1 MKILTRITEMNKKL
15 AEHDYLE
22 IYGARE
28 NNLKNIDLRIPR
40 DKLVVITGLS
50 GSGKSSLAF
59 ETIYAEGQRRYM
71 ESFSAYARQ
80 FIGNMERPDV
90 DEITGLSP
98 VISIEQKSVNRNPR
112 STVGTIT
119 EIYDFMRLL
128 FARTA
133 EPFSYN
139 TGEKMV
145 RYSEEH
151 ITKMIMENY
160 SSKKINILAPV
171 IRGRKGHYREL
182 FEQIRQQGFAK
193 VRIDGELKDLVYGM
207 QLDRYKTHDIEI
219 VIDRLIVSNDYKSR
233 LTQSIETAFRRGKG
247 MLMVL
252 EDGSIDVRY
261 FSKLLMCPTTGI
273 AYQDPEPN
281 TFSFNSPYGACPKC
295 NGLGTIV
302 TIDINKI
309 IPDKECTIRKG
320 GIAPLGEYKNN
331 WVFSQLEVIG
341 SRYGFDLDT
350 PIAQIPDNAL
360 DIILYGSSESFT
372 VTKEIYGTKSTYS
385 MPFEGIINVI
395 KKQCDENAPASIL
408 KWANSFMNETDCPEC
423 HGQRLKKEALH
434 FRLNGKNIAEVS
446 NMDIISLS
454 KWIDDL
460 PNHLDNKQLEIA
472 HDILIEIKK
481 RINFLINVGID
492 YLNLNRPA
500 KSLSGGEAQRIRLAT
515 QIGSQL
521 TGILYILDEPS
532 IGLHQRDNRKLIN
545 SLKELRDIGN
555 SIIVVEH
562 DKDTMLASDHIIDIG
577 PGAGING
584 GEVVFQ
590 GSPDELSRGHGLTCD
605 YLNGIRKI
613 QIPKTRRKPLKN
625 NYLRLYNASGHNL
638 KNVNLDIPLG
648 LMVCVT
654 GVSGSG
660 KSSLV
665 NETLYPILSR
675 HFYRSE
681 KQPLPYEKIEGLE
694 LIDKVI
700 EIDQAPIGKTPRSNP
715 ATYTKVFD
723 DIRKLFGELPESKI
737 RGYKAGRF
745 SFNVRGGRCES
756 CQGGGVRVIEMNFL
770 PDVQVLCEAC
780 QGKRYNRETLEV
792 RFKGK
797 SINDVLNLTVDE
809 AVSFFE
815 NMPQILQKIKTLQDV
830 GLGYITLGQPST
842 TLSGGEA
849 QRVKL
854 ATELAKRDTGNTLY
868 ILDEPT
874 TGLHFEDIKVLMD
887 VLNKLVD
894 KGNTVLI
901 IEHNLDVIKMAD
913 YIIDM
918 GPEGGS
924 RGGMILCQG
933 SPEEVAEQNIGY
945 TAHFIKEEL
954 NNL

>member
-1 MKILTRITEMNKKL
+1 MNKKL

-160 SSKKINILAPV
+160 SSKKINVLAPV

-252 EDGSIDVRY
+252 EDGSTDVRY

-854 ATELAKRDTGNTLY
+854 ATELSKRDTGNTLY

>member
-1 MKILTRITEMNKKL
+1 M
-15 AEHDYLE
+15 AEKDRNIAEDEFIE

-80 FIGNMERPDV
+80 FIGSMERPDV
-90 DEITGLSP
+90 DEIRGLSP

-128 FARTA
+128 YARA
-133 EPFSYN
+133 SVPYSYN

-145 RYSEEH
+145 RYSEEQ
-151 ITKMIMENY
+151 ITTMIIEQY
-160 SSKKINILAPV
+160 KDKKINVLAPV
-171 IRGRKGHYREL
+171 VRGRKGHYRDL
-182 FEQIRQQGFAK
+182 FEQIRQQGYLK
-193 VRIDGELKDLVYGM
+193 VRVDGEIRELVFGM

-219 VIDRLIVSNDYKSR
+219 VIDRLHVSDDINERIVKSV
-233 LTQSIETAFRRGKG
+233 ETAFRRGKG

-252 EDGSIDVRY
+252 EEGSSDARY

-295 NGLGTIV
+295 NGLGTIIQV
-302 TIDINKI
+302 DMKKI
-309 IPDKECTIRKG
+309 IPDPSLSLRKG
-320 GIAPLGEYKNN
+320 GLAPLGEYKNN
-331 WVFSQLEVIG
+331 SVFGQLEAIG
-341 SRYGFDLDT
+341 TRYGFTLDT
-350 PIAQIPDNAL
+350 PISEIPEHAMS
-360 DIILYGSSESFT
+360 IILYGSSESFT
-372 VTKEIYGTKSTYS
+372 VTREYLGTQSTYS
-385 MPFEGIINVI
+385 MPFEGVVNVI
-395 KKQCDENAPASIL
+395 RKMNEENAPASIL
-408 KWANSFMNETDCPEC
+408 KWANSFMNETECSEC
-423 HGQRLKKEALH
+423 HGQRLKKEALY
-434 FRLNGKNIAEVS
+434 FRLNGKNIAEVAD
-446 NMDIISLS
+446 MDVNSLS
-454 KWIDDL
+454 HWLDDL
-460 PNHLDNKQLEIA
+460 PNHLDEKQKEIA
-472 HDILIEIKK
+472 HDILNEIKK
-481 RINFLINVGID
+481 RISFLLNVGID
-492 YLNLNRPA
+492 YLNMNRPA
-500 KSLSGGEAQRIRLAT
+500 KSLSGGESQRIRLAT

-532 IGLHQRDNRKLIN
+532 IGLHQRDNHRLID

-562 DKDTMLASDHIIDIG
+562 DKDTMLAADHIIDIG
-577 PGAGING
+577 PGAGVNG
-584 GEVVFQ
+584 GALVFQ
-590 GSPDELSRGHGLTCD
+590 GTPQEALRGNGLTCD
-605 YLNGIRKI
+605 YLRGKKHIEV
-613 QIPKTRRKPLKN
+613 PATRRKPLAGQHLK
-625 NYLRLYNASGHNL
+625 LYNASGHNL
-638 KNVNLDIPLG
+638 KNVDLDIPLG
-648 LMVCVT
+648 VMVCVT

-660 KSSLV
+660 KSSLI
-665 NETLYPILSR
+665 NETLYPILSK

-681 KQPLPYEKIEGLE
+681 KNPLPYERIEGLE
-694 LIDKVI
+694 NIDKVI

-723 DIRKLFGELPESKI
+723 EIRKLYGELPESKI
-737 RGYKAGRF
+737 RGYKSGRF
-745 SFNVRGGRCES
+745 SFNVKGGRCET
-756 CQGGGVRVIEMNFL
+756 CQGAGVRVIEMNFL
-770 PDVQVLCEAC
+770 PDVQVQCETC

-797 SINDVLNLTVDE
+797 SINDVLNLTIDE
-809 AVSFFE
+809 AVVFFE
-815 NMPQILQKIKTLQDV
+815 NFPSILQKIKTLQDV

-854 ATELAKRDTGNTLY
+854 ATELSKRDTGKTIY

-874 TGLHFEDIKVLMD
+874 TGLHFEDIKVLME

-894 KGNTVLI
+894 RGNTVLI
-901 IEHNLDVIKMAD
+901 IEHNMDVIKMAD

-918 GPEGGS
+918 GPEGGE
-924 RGGMILCQG
+924 RGGMILCEG
-933 SPEEVAEQNIGY
+933 TPEEIVDKAVGY
-945 TAHFIKEEL
+945 TARYLKKEL
-954 NNL
+954 

>member
-1 MKILTRITEMNKKL
+1 MNKKL

-160 SSKKINILAPV
+160 SSKKINILASV

-252 EDGSIDVRY
+252 EDGSTDVRY

>member
-1 MKILTRITEMNKKL
+1 MIWSEDKFI
-15 AEHDYLE
+15 E

-40 DKLVVITGLS
+40 NELVVVTGLS

-80 FIGNMERPDV
+80 FIGSMERPDV
-90 DEITGLSP
+90 DEIRGLSP

-128 FARTA
+128 YARAA

-145 RYSEEH
+145 RYSEEQ
-151 ITKMIMENY
+151 ITTMIMEQY
-160 SSKKINILAPV
+160 KDKKINILAPV
-171 IRGRKGHYREL
+171 VRGRKGHYRDL
-182 FEQIRQQGFAK
+182 FEQIRQQGYIK
-193 VRIDGELKDLVYGM
+193 VRVDGEIHEITFGM

-219 VIDRLIVSNDYKSR
+219 VIDRLLVGDGIRERIVKSV
-233 LTQSIETAFRRGKG
+233 ETAFRRGKS
-247 MLMVL
+247 MLLVQ
-252 EDGSIDVRY
+252 EEGTNEVRY

-295 NGLGTIV
+295 NGLGTIITV
-302 TIDINKI
+302 DMHKI
-309 IPDKECTIRKG
+309 IPDPSLSLRKG
-320 GIAPLGEYKNN
+320 GLAPLGEYKNN

-341 SRYGFDLDT
+341 TRYGFTLDT
-350 PIAQIPDNAL
+350 PISELSENAL
-360 DIILYGSSESFT
+360 GIILYGSNESFT
-372 VTKEIYGTKSTYS
+372 VTKEYLGTKSTYS

-395 KKQCDENAPASIL
+395 KKQNDDNAPAAIL
-408 KWANSFMNETDCPEC
+408 KWANSFMNETECPEC
-423 HGQRLKKEALH
+423 HGQRLKKEALY
-434 FRLNGKNIAEVS
+434 FRLNGKNISEVAE
-446 NMDIISLS
+446 MDVNALS
-454 KWIDDL
+454 QWLDDL
-460 PNHLDNKQLEIA
+460 PNHLDEKQKEIA

-481 RINFLINVGID
+481 RIRFLLNVGID
-492 YLNLNRPA
+492 YLNMNRPA
-500 KSLSGGEAQRIRLAT
+500 KSLSGGESQRIRLAT

-532 IGLHQRDNRKLIN
+532 IGLHQRDNHRLID

-562 DKDTMLASDHIIDIG
+562 DKDTMLAADHIVDIG
-577 PGAGING
+577 PGAGVNG
-584 GEVVFQ
+584 GELVFQ
-590 GSPDELSRGHGLTCD
+590 GTPAEAMHGKGLTCE
-605 YLNGIRKI
+605 YLKGERRIEV
-613 QIPKTRRKPLKN
+613 PKQRRKPVTGQHLI
-625 NYLRLYNASGHNL
+625 LYNASGHNL
-638 KNVNLDIPLG
+638 KNVDLDLPLG
-648 LMVCVT
+648 VMVCVT

-660 KSSLV
+660 KSTLI

-681 KQPLPYEKIEGLE
+681 KNPLPYDRIEGLE

-723 DIRKLFGELPESKI
+723 DIRKLYGELPESKI
-737 RGYKAGRF
+737 RGYKSGRF
-745 SFNVRGGRCES
+745 SFNVKGGRCET
-756 CQGGGVRVIEMNFL
+756 CQGAGVRVIEMNFL
-770 PDVQVLCEAC
+770 PDVHVQCETC

-797 SINDVLNLTVDE
+797 SINDVLDLTIDE
-809 AVSFFE
+809 AVSFFQ
-815 NMPQILQKIKTLQDV
+815 NFPSILQKIKTLQDV
-830 GLGYITLGQPST
+830 GLGYVKLGQPST

-854 ATELAKRDTGNTLY
+854 ATELAKRDTGRTLY

-874 TGLHFEDIKVLMD
+874 TGLHFDDIKVLME

-901 IEHNLDVIKMAD
+901 IEHNMDVIKMAD

-918 GPEGGS
+918 GPEGGE

-933 SPEEVAEQNIGY
+933 TPEEIVEKEIGY
-945 TAHFIKEEL
+945 TAKYL
-954 NNL
+954 KQDLSL

>member
-1 MKILTRITEMNKKL
+1 MIWSEDKFI
-15 AEHDYLE
+15 E

-40 DKLVVITGLS
+40 NELVVVTGLS

-80 FIGNMERPDV
+80 FIGSMERPDV
-90 DEITGLSP
+90 DEIRGLSP

-128 FARTA
+128 YARAA

-145 RYSEEH
+145 RYSEEQ
-151 ITKMIMENY
+151 ITTMIMEQY
-160 SSKKINILAPV
+160 KDKKINILAPV
-171 IRGRKGHYREL
+171 VRGRKGHYRDL
-182 FEQIRQQGFAK
+182 FEQIRQQGYIK
-193 VRIDGELKDLVYGM
+193 VRVDGEIHEITFGM

-219 VIDRLIVSNDYKSR
+219 VIDRLLVGDGIRERIVKSV
-233 LTQSIETAFRRGKG
+233 ETAFRRGKS
-247 MLMVL
+247 MLLVQ
-252 EDGSIDVRY
+252 EEGTNEVRY

-295 NGLGTIV
+295 NGLGTIITV
-302 TIDINKI
+302 DMHKI
-309 IPDKECTIRKG
+309 IPDPSLSLRKG
-320 GIAPLGEYKNN
+320 GLAPLGEYKNN

-341 SRYGFDLDT
+341 TRYGSTLDT
-350 PIAQIPDNAL
+350 PISELSENAL
-360 DIILYGSSESFT
+360 GIILYGSNESFT
-372 VTKEIYGTKSTYS
+372 VTKEYLGTKSTYS

-395 KKQCDENAPASIL
+395 KKQNDDNAPAAIL
-408 KWANSFMNETDCPEC
+408 KWANSFMNETECPEC
-423 HGQRLKKEALH
+423 HGQRLKKEALY
-434 FRLNGKNIAEVS
+434 FRLNGKNISEVAE
-446 NMDIISLS
+446 MDVNALS
-454 KWIDDL
+454 QWLDDL
-460 PNHLDNKQLEIA
+460 PNHLDEKQKEIA

-481 RINFLINVGID
+481 RIRFLLNVGID
-492 YLNLNRPA
+492 YLNMNRPA
-500 KSLSGGEAQRIRLAT
+500 KSLSGGESQRIRLAT

-532 IGLHQRDNRKLIN
+532 IGLHQRDNHRLID

-562 DKDTMLASDHIIDIG
+562 DKDTMLAADHIVDIG
-577 PGAGING
+577 PGAGVNG
-584 GEVVFQ
+584 GELVFQ
-590 GSPDELSRGHGLTCD
+590 GTPAEAMHGKGLTCE
-605 YLNGIRKI
+605 YLKGERRIEV
-613 QIPKTRRKPLKN
+613 PKQRRKPVTGQHLI
-625 NYLRLYNASGHNL
+625 LYNASGHNL
-638 KNVNLDIPLG
+638 KNVDLDLPLG
-648 LMVCVT
+648 VMVCVT

-660 KSSLV
+660 KSTLI

-681 KQPLPYEKIEGLE
+681 KNPLPYDRIEGLE

-723 DIRKLFGELPESKI
+723 DIRKLYGELPESKI
-737 RGYKAGRF
+737 RGYKSGRF
-745 SFNVRGGRCES
+745 SFNVKGGRCET
-756 CQGGGVRVIEMNFL
+756 CQGAGVRVIEMNFL
-770 PDVQVLCEAC
+770 PDVHVQCETC

-797 SINDVLNLTVDE
+797 SINDVLDLTIDE
-809 AVSFFE
+809 AVSFFQ
-815 NMPQILQKIKTLQDV
+815 NFPSILQKIKTLQDV
-830 GLGYITLGQPST
+830 GLGYVKLGQPST

-854 ATELAKRDTGNTLY
+854 ATELAKRDTGRTLY

-874 TGLHFEDIKVLMD
+874 TGLHFDDIKVLME

-901 IEHNLDVIKMAD
+901 IEHNMDVIKMAD

-918 GPEGGS
+918 GPEGGE

-933 SPEEVAEQNIGY
+933 TPEEIVEKEIGY
-945 TAHFIKEEL
+945 TAKYL
-954 NNL
+954 KQDLSL

>member
-1 MKILTRITEMNKKL
+1 MNKKL

-207 QLDRYKTHDIEI
+207 QLDRYKTHNIEI

-252 EDGSIDVRY
+252 EDGSTDVRY

>member
-1 MKILTRITEMNKKL
+1 MTEKNRNI
-15 AEHDYLE
+15 AEDEYIE

-40 DKLVVITGLS
+40 DQFVVITGLS

-80 FIGNMERPDV
+80 FIGSMERPDV
-90 DEITGLSP
+90 DEIRGLSP

-119 EIYDFMRLL
+119 EIYDFMRLIY
-128 FARTA
+128 ARA
-133 EPFSYN
+133 SVPYSYN

-145 RYSEEH
+145 RYSEEQ
-151 ITKMIMENY
+151 ITQMILEQY
-160 SSKKINILAPV
+160 KDKRINVLAPV
-171 IRGRKGHYREL
+171 VRGRKGHYRDL
-182 FEQIRQQGFAK
+182 FEQIRQQGYIK
-193 VRIDGELKDLVYGM
+193 VRVDGEIRELTFGM

-219 VIDRLIVSNDYKSR
+219 VIDRLQVHEDNKERIVKSV
-233 LTQSIETAFRRGKG
+233 ETAFRRGKG

-252 EDGSIDVRY
+252 EEGGSDARY

-295 NGLGTIV
+295 NGLGTIIQV
-302 TIDINKI
+302 DMNKI
-309 IPDKECTIRKG
+309 IPDPSLSLRKG
-320 GIAPLGEYKNN
+320 GLAPLGEYKNN
-331 WVFSQLEVIG
+331 SVFSQLEAIG
-341 SRYGFDLDT
+341 TRYGFTLDT
-350 PIAQIPDNAL
+350 PLNEIPENAMS
-360 DIILYGSSESFT
+360 IILYGSSESFT
-372 VTKEIYGTKSTYS
+372 VTREYLGTQSTYS
-385 MPFEGIINVI
+385 TPFEGVVNVI
-395 KKQCDENAPASIL
+395 RKMNEENAPASIL
-408 KWANSFMNETDCPEC
+408 KWANSFMNETECPEC
-423 HGQRLKKEALH
+423 HGQRLKKEALY
-434 FRLNGKNIAEVS
+434 FRLNGKNIAELAD
-446 NMDIISLS
+446 MDVNSLS
-454 KWIDDL
+454 QWLDDL
-460 PNHLDNKQLEIA
+460 PNHLDEKQKEIS
-472 HDILIEIKK
+472 HDILGEIKK
-481 RINFLINVGID
+481 RISFLLNVGID
-492 YLNLNRPA
+492 YLNMNRPA
-500 KSLSGGEAQRIRLAT
+500 KSLSGGESQRIRLAT

-532 IGLHQRDNRKLIN
+532 IGLHQRDNHRLIE

-562 DKDTMLASDHIIDIG
+562 DKDTMLAADHLIDIG
-577 PGAGING
+577 PGAGVNG
-584 GEVVFQ
+584 GNVVFQ
-590 GSPDELSRGHGLTCD
+590 GTPKEAMHGKGLTCD
-605 YLNGIRKI
+605 YLRGKKKI
-613 QIPKTRRKPLKN
+613 EVPAMRRKPFEGQH
-625 NYLRLYNASGHNL
+625 LRLYNASGHNL
-638 KNVNLDIPLG
+638 KHVDLDLPLG
-648 LMVCVT
+648 VMVCVT

-660 KSSLV
+660 KSTLI
-665 NETLYPILSR
+665 NETLYPILSK

-681 KQPLPYEKIEGLE
+681 KNPLPYDRIEGLE
-694 LIDKVI
+694 FIDKVI

-723 DIRKLFGELPESKI
+723 DIRKLYGELPESKI
-737 RGYKAGRF
+737 RGYKSGRF
-745 SFNVRGGRCES
+745 SFNVKGGRCET
-756 CQGGGVRVIEMNFL
+756 CQGAGVRVIEMNFL
-770 PDVQVLCEAC
+770 PDVQVQCETC

-797 SINDVLNLTVDE
+797 SINDVLNLTIDE
-809 AVSFFE
+809 AVVFFE
-815 NMPQILQKIKTLQDV
+815 NFPSILQKIKTLQDV

-854 ATELAKRDTGNTLY
+854 ATELSKRDTGRTLY

-874 TGLHFEDIKVLMD
+874 TGLHFEDIKILME
-887 VLNKLVD
+887 VLNKLVN

-918 GPEGGS
+918 GPEGGE

-933 SPEEVAEQNIGY
+933 TPEEIVKQAKGY
-945 TAHFIKEEL
+945 TAKYLKFEI
-954 NNL
+954 

>member
-1 MKILTRITEMNKKL
+1 MTEKDRNI
-15 AEHDYLE
+15 AEDEYIE

-80 FIGNMERPDV
+80 FIGSMERPDV
-90 DEITGLSP
+90 DEIRGLSP

-128 FARTA
+128 YARA
-133 EPFSYN
+133 AIPYSYN

-145 RYSEEH
+145 RYSEEQ
-151 ITKMIMENY
+151 ITGMILSQFNN
-160 SSKKINILAPV
+160 KRINILAPV
-171 IRGRKGHYREL
+171 VRGRKGHYRDL
-182 FEQIRQQGFAK
+182 FEQIRQQGYMK
-193 VRIDGELKDLVYGM
+193 VRIDGEIREIVFGM

-219 VIDRLIVSNDYKSR
+219 VIDRIIVSEDIKERIVKSV
-233 LTQSIETAFRRGKG
+233 ETAFRRGKN
-247 MLMVL
+247 MLMVQ
-252 EDGSIDVRY
+252 EEGSNDVRY

-295 NGLGTIV
+295 NGLGTIIQV
-302 TIDINKI
+302 DMNKI
-309 IPDKECTIRKG
+309 IPDPSLSLKKG
-320 GIAPLGEYKNN
+320 GLAPLGEYKNN
-331 WVFSQLEVIG
+331 SVFSQLEAIG
-341 SRYGFDLDT
+341 ARYGFTLDT
-350 PIAQIPDNAL
+350 PISEIPENAMS
-360 DIILYGSSESFT
+360 IILYGSSESFT
-372 VTKEIYGTKSTYS
+372 VTREYLGTQSTYS
-385 MPFEGIINVI
+385 SPFEGIVNVI
-395 KKQCDENAPASIL
+395 RKMSEDNAPASIL
-408 KWANSFMNETDCPEC
+408 KWANSFMNEVECPEC
-423 HGQRLKKEALH
+423 QGQRLKKEALY
-434 FRLNGKNIAEVS
+434 FRLNGKNIAELA
-446 NMDIISLS
+446 NMDVNALS
-454 KWIDDL
+454 KWLDDL
-460 PNHLDNKQLEIA
+460 PKHLDEKQKEIS

-481 RINFLINVGID
+481 RISFLLNVGID
-492 YLNLNRPA
+492 YLSMNRPA
-500 KSLSGGEAQRIRLAT
+500 KSLSGGESQRIRLAT

-532 IGLHQRDNRKLIN
+532 IGLHQRDNHRLIE

-562 DKDTMLASDHIIDIG
+562 DKDTMLAADHIIDIG
-577 PGAGING
+577 PGAGVNG
-584 GEVVFQ
+584 GNVVFE
-590 GSPDELSRGHGLTCD
+590 GSPKEAMRGKGLTCD
-605 YLNGIRKI
+605 YLRGKKRIEVPAK
-613 QIPKTRRKPLKN
+613 RRKPFEGQHLK
-625 NYLRLYNASGHNL
+625 LFNASGHNL
-638 KNVNLDIPLG
+638 KNVDLDLPLG
-648 LMVCVT
+648 VMICVT

-660 KSSLV
+660 KSSLI
-665 NETLYPILSR
+665 NETLYPILSK

-681 KQPLPYEKIEGLE
+681 KNPLPYERIEGLE
-694 LIDKVI
+694 FIDKVI

-723 DIRKLFGELPESKI
+723 EIRKLYGKLPESKI
-737 RGYKAGRF
+737 RGYKSGRF
-745 SFNVRGGRCES
+745 SFNVKGGRCET
-756 CQGGGVRVIEMNFL
+756 CQGAGVRVIEMNFL
-770 PDVQVLCEAC
+770 PDVHVQCETC

-797 SINDVLNLTVDE
+797 SINDVLNLTIDE
-809 AVSFFE
+809 AVTFFE
-815 NMPQILQKIKTLQDV
+815 NFPSILQKIKTLQDV

-854 ATELAKRDTGNTLY
+854 ATELAKRDTGKTLY

-874 TGLHFEDIKVLMD
+874 TGLHFDDIKVLME

-901 IEHNLDVIKMAD
+901 IEHNMDVIKMAD

-918 GPEGGS
+918 GPEGGE
-924 RGGMILCQG
+924 RGGMILGQG
-933 SPEEVAEQNIGY
+933 TPEDIVKNYVGY
-945 TAHFIKEEL
+945 TSKYLKAEL
-954 NNL
+954 

>member
-1 MKILTRITEMNKKL
+1 M
-15 AEHDYLE
+15 AEKNRNIAEDEFIE

-40 DKLVVITGLS
+40 DKLVVVTGLS

-80 FIGNMERPDV
+80 FIGSMERPDV
-90 DEITGLSP
+90 DEIRGLSP

-128 FARTA
+128 YARA
-133 EPFSYN
+133 SEPYSYN

-145 RYSEEH
+145 RYSEEQ
-151 ITKMIMENY
+151 ITQMIMEQFNN
-160 SSKKINILAPV
+160 KRINVLAPV
-171 IRGRKGHYREL
+171 VRGRKGHYRDL
-182 FEQIRQQGFAK
+182 FEQIRQQGYIK
-193 VRIDGELKDLVYGM
+193 VRIDGEIREITFGM

-219 VIDRLIVSNDYKSR
+219 VIDRLAVHDDAKERIVKSV
-233 LTQSIETAFRRGKG
+233 ETAFRRGKG
-247 MLMVL
+247 MLMIL
-252 EDGSIDVRY
+252 EEGSSNVRY

-295 NGLGTIV
+295 NGLGTIIQV
-302 TIDINKI
+302 DMKKI
-309 IPDKECTIRKG
+309 IPDPKLSLRKG
-320 GIAPLGEYKNN
+320 GLAPLGEYKNN
-331 WVFSQLEVIG
+331 WVFNQLEVIG
-341 SRYGFDLDT
+341 AKYGFTLDT
-350 PIAQIPDNAL
+350 PISEIPENAMS
-360 DIILYGSSESFT
+360 IILYGSNESFT
-372 VTKEIYGTKSTYS
+372 VTKEYLGTSSTYS
-385 MPFEGIINVI
+385 MPFEGIVNVI
-395 KKQCDENAPASIL
+395 KKQNEDNAPASIA
-408 KWANSFMNETDCPEC
+408 KWANSFMNETECPEC
-423 HGQRLKKEALH
+423 HGQRLKKEALY
-434 FRLNGKNIAEVS
+434 FRLNGKNIAELAD
-446 NMDIISLS
+446 MDVNALSL
-454 KWIDDL
+454 WLDDL
-460 PNHLDNKQLEIA
+460 PNHLDEKQKEIS

-481 RINFLINVGID
+481 RINFLLNVGID
-492 YLNLNRPA
+492 YLNMNRPA

-532 IGLHQRDNRKLIN
+532 IGLHQRDNHRLID

-562 DKDTMLASDHIIDIG
+562 DKDTMLAADHLIDIG
-577 PGAGING
+577 PGAGVNG
-584 GEVVFQ
+584 GTVVFQ
-590 GSPDELSRGHGLTCD
+590 GSPKEAMHGNGLTCD
-605 YLNGIRKI
+605 YLQGKKKI
-613 QIPKTRRKPLKN
+613 EVPPARRKPLEGQ
-625 NYLRLYNASGHNL
+625 YLKLYNASGHNL
-638 KNVNLDIPLG
+638 KNVDLELPLG
-648 LMVCVT
+648 IMVCVT

-660 KSSLV
+660 KSTLI
-665 NETLYPILSR
+665 NETLYPILSK

-681 KQPLPYEKIEGLE
+681 KNPLPYDHIEGLE
-694 LIDKVI
+694 FIDKII

-723 DIRKLFGELPESKI
+723 DIRKLYGELPESKI
-737 RGYKAGRF
+737 RGYKSGRF
-745 SFNVRGGRCES
+745 SFNVKGGRCET
-756 CQGGGVRVIEMNFL
+756 CQGAGVRVIEMNFL
-770 PDVQVLCEAC
+770 PDVHVKCEAC
-780 QGKRYNRETLEV
+780 QGKRYNRDTLEV

-797 SINDVLNLTVDE
+797 SINDVLNLTIDE
-809 AVSFFE
+809 AVVFFE
-815 NMPQILQKIKTLQDV
+815 NFPSILQKIKTLQDV

-854 ATELAKRDTGNTLY
+854 ATELSKRDTGRTLY

-874 TGLHFEDIKVLMD
+874 TGLHFDDIKILME
-887 VLNKLVD
+887 VLNKLVN

-901 IEHNLDVIKMAD
+901 IEHNMDVIKMAD

-918 GPEGGS
+918 GPEGGE
-924 RGGMILCQG
+924 RGGMILSQG
-933 SPEEVAEQNIGY
+933 TPEEIVKKGIGY
-945 TAHFIKEEL
+945 TATYLKSEL
-954 NNL
+954 

>member
-1 MKILTRITEMNKKL
+1 MTEKNRNI
-15 AEHDYLE
+15 AEDEYIE

-80 FIGNMERPDV
+80 FIGSMERPDV
-90 DEITGLSP
+90 DEIRGLSP

-128 FARTA
+128 YARA
-133 EPFSYN
+133 AIPYSYN

-145 RYSEEH
+145 RYSEEQ
-151 ITKMIMENY
+151 ITGMILSQY
-160 SSKKINILAPV
+160 KGKRINILAPV
-171 IRGRKGHYREL
+171 VRGRKGHYREL
-182 FEQIRQQGFAK
+182 FEQIRQQGYLK
-193 VRIDGELKDLVYGM
+193 VRVDGDIRELVFGM

-219 VIDRLIVSNDYKSR
+219 VIDRLIVSEDIKERIVKSV
-233 LTQSIETAFRRGKG
+233 ETAFRRGKN
-247 MLMVL
+247 MLLVQ
-252 EDGSIDVRY
+252 EDGSSEVRY

-295 NGLGTIV
+295 NGLGTIIQV
-302 TIDINKI
+302 DMSKI
-309 IPDKECTIRKG
+309 IPDPSLSLRKG
-320 GIAPLGEYKNN
+320 GLAPLGEYKNN
-331 WVFSQLEVIG
+331 WVFNQLEAIG
-341 SRYGFDLDT
+341 TRYGFTLDT
-350 PIAQIPDNAL
+350 PISEIPESAMS
-360 DIILYGSSESFT
+360 IILYGSNESFT
-372 VTKEIYGTKSTYS
+372 VTREYLGTSSTYS
-385 MPFEGIINVI
+385 MPFEGVVNVI
-395 KKQCDENAPASIL
+395 KKQNEDNAPASIM
-408 KWANSFMNETDCPEC
+408 KWANSFMNETQCPEC
-423 HGQRLKKEALH
+423 QGQRLKKEALY
-434 FRLNGKNIAEVS
+434 FRLNGKNIAEVAE
-446 NMDIISLS
+446 MDVNALS
-454 KWIDDL
+454 QWLNDL
-460 PNHLDNKQLEIA
+460 PNHLDEKQKEIS
-472 HDILIEIKK
+472 HDILTEIKK
-481 RINFLINVGID
+481 RIKFLLNVGID
-492 YLNLNRPA
+492 YLNMNRPA
-500 KSLSGGEAQRIRLAT
+500 KSLSGGESQRIRLAT

-532 IGLHQRDNRKLIN
+532 IGLHQRDNHRLID

-562 DKDTMLASDHIIDIG
+562 DKDTMLAADHIIDIG
-577 PGAGING
+577 PGAGVNG
-584 GEVVFQ
+584 GNLIFQ
-590 GSPDELSRGHGLTCD
+590 GTPKEAMHGKGLTCD
-605 YLNGIRKI
+605 YLRGKKKI
-613 QIPKTRRKPLKN
+613 EVPTTRRKPFEKQHLK
-625 NYLRLYNASGHNL
+625 LYNATGHNL
-638 KNVNLDIPLG
+638 KNVDLDLPLG
-648 LMVCVT
+648 VMVCVT

-660 KSSLV
+660 KSSLI
-665 NETLYPILSR
+665 NETLYPILSK

-681 KQPLPYEKIEGLE
+681 KNPLPYDRIEGLE
-694 LIDKVI
+694 FIDKVI

-723 DIRKLFGELPESKI
+723 DIRKLYGELPESKI
-737 RGYKAGRF
+737 RGYKSGRF
-745 SFNVRGGRCES
+745 SFNVKGGRCET
-756 CQGGGVRVIEMNFL
+756 CQGAGVRVIEMNFL
-770 PDVQVLCEAC
+770 PDVHVQCEAC

-797 SINDVLNLTVDE
+797 SINDVLNLTIDE
-809 AVSFFE
+809 AVVFFE
-815 NMPQILQKIKTLQDV
+815 NFPSILQKIKTLQDV

-854 ATELAKRDTGNTLY
+854 ATELAKRDTGKTLY

-874 TGLHFEDIKVLMD
+874 TGLHFEDIKVLME

-901 IEHNLDVIKMAD
+901 IEHNMDVIKMAD

-918 GPEGGS
+918 GPEGGE
-924 RGGMILCQG
+924 RGGMILGQG
-933 SPEEVAEQNIGY
+933 TPEEIVKNEVGY
-945 TAHFIKEEL
+945 TAKYLKEEL
-954 NNL
+954 S

>member
-1 MKILTRITEMNKKL
+1 M
-15 AEHDYLE
+15 AEKDRNIAEDEFIE

-28 NNLKNIDLRIPR
+28 NNLKDIDLRIPR

-90 DEITGLSP
+90 DEIRGLSP

-128 FARTA
+128 YARA
-133 EPFSYN
+133 SVPYSYN

-145 RYSEEH
+145 RYSEEQ
-151 ITKMIMENY
+151 ITQMIMEQY
-160 SSKKINILAPV
+160 KDKRINVLAPV
-171 IRGRKGHYREL
+171 VRGRKGHYRDL
-182 FEQIRQQGFAK
+182 FEQIRQQGYIK
-193 VRIDGELKDLVYGM
+193 VRVDGEICELTFGM

-219 VIDRLIVSNDYKSR
+219 VIDRLVVHEDFKERIVKSV
-233 LTQSIETAFRRGKG
+233 ETAFRRGKG

-252 EDGSIDVRY
+252 EEGTSDARY
-261 FSKLLMCPTTGI
+261 YSKLLMCPTTGI

-295 NGLGTIV
+295 NGLGTVIQV
-302 TIDINKI
+302 DTNKI
-309 IPDKECTIRKG
+309 IPDPSLSLKKG
-320 GIAPLGEYKNN
+320 GLAPLGEYKNN
-331 WVFSQLEVIG
+331 SVFSQLEAIG
-341 SRYGFDLDT
+341 SRYGFTLDT
-350 PIAQIPDNAL
+350 PISEIPEHAMS
-360 DIILYGSSESFT
+360 IILYGSSESFT
-372 VTKEIYGTKSTYS
+372 VTREYLGTQSTYS
-385 MPFEGIINVI
+385 TPFEGIVNVI
-395 KKQCDENAPASIL
+395 RKMNEENAPASIL
-408 KWANSFMNETDCPEC
+408 KWANSFMNETECPEC
-423 HGQRLKKEALH
+423 HGQRLKKEALY
-434 FRLNGKNIAEVS
+434 FRLNGKNIAELAD
-446 NMDIISLS
+446 MDVNSLS
-454 KWIDDL
+454 KWLDKL
-460 PNHLDNKQLEIA
+460 PEHLDEKQKEIS
-472 HDILIEIKK
+472 HDILAEIKK
-481 RINFLINVGID
+481 RISFLLNVGID
-492 YLNLNRPA
+492 YLNMNRPA
-500 KSLSGGEAQRIRLAT
+500 KSLSGGESQRIRLAT

-532 IGLHQRDNRKLIN
+532 IGLHQRDNHRLID

-562 DKDTMLASDHIIDIG
+562 DKDTMLAADHIIDIG
-577 PGAGING
+577 PGAGVNG
-584 GEVVFQ
+584 GNLVFQ
-590 GSPDELSRGHGLTCD
+590 GTPKEAMHGKGLTCD
-605 YLNGIRKI
+605 YLRGKKRIEV
-613 QIPKTRRKPLKN
+613 PKERRKPFEGQHLK
-625 NYLRLYNASGHNL
+625 LYNASGHNL
-638 KNVNLDIPLG
+638 KNVDLDLPLG
-648 LMVCVT
+648 VMICVT

-660 KSSLV
+660 KSTLV
-665 NETLYPILSR
+665 NETLYPILSK

-681 KQPLPYEKIEGLE
+681 KNPLPYDRIEGLE
-694 LIDKVI
+694 FIDKVI

-723 DIRKLFGELPESKI
+723 DIRKLYGELPESKI
-737 RGYKAGRF
+737 RGYKSGRF
-745 SFNVRGGRCES
+745 SFNVKGGRCET
-756 CQGGGVRVIEMNFL
+756 CQGAGVRVIEMNFL
-770 PDVQVLCEAC
+770 PDVQVKCEAC

-797 SINDVLNLTVDE
+797 SINDVLNLTIDE
-809 AVSFFE
+809 AVVFFE
-815 NMPQILQKIKTLQDV
+815 NFPSILQKIKTLQDV

-854 ATELAKRDTGNTLY
+854 ATELSKRDTGKTLY

-874 TGLHFEDIKVLMD
+874 TGLHFEDIKILME

-901 IEHNLDVIKMAD
+901 IEHNMDVIKMAD

-918 GPEGGS
+918 GPEGGE
-924 RGGMILCQG
+924 RGGKILCQG
-933 SPEEVAEQNIGY
+933 TPEEIVKKAVGF
-945 TAHFIKEEL
+945 TAKYLKHEI
-954 NNL
+954 

>member
-207 QLDRYKTHDIEI
+207 QLDRYKTHNIEI

-945 TAHFIKEEL
+945 TSHFIKEEL